1 MPRKRLREHRRLAAA
16 GALLLLALL
25 LRIAFIAATPGY
37 VPSHDDRRYARLAC
51 SIVEMHVYAVHTPDT
66 TPDGCGPAPSG
77 PNEPTAFRPP
87 AYPLLL
93 GGVLVAADGLH
104 GGFWTAGRLVNAV
117 LGTLAV
123 ALIGVIALELW
134 GPRVAVVAMALGA
147 VDLPLVLV
155 GGSLLTEPLFVALVL
170 AATAV
175 ALHARRVRRPGWWAA
190 LAGALVGL
198 ATLTRPTGLVLLV
211 PLALAVA
218 WRPRR
223 PAAAL
228 ALGLA
233 AAAVIAPWT
242 ARNLSRMDAFIPV
255 SGNVGSWLG
264 GTYNAQARAD
274 PFHPA
279 SSQVRVRADR
289 DLAGLAEQF
298 RQRILMRRALDYAA
312 AHPDY
317 VAVVLLRNTQRMLN
331 LEGSQWWRNQADSI
345 SLPRWAADAAAA
357 QFLVLMLLALAGAC
371 TAAARGAPRWV
382 WLVPLLLFA
391 AVIVAG
397 SEIRYRAP
405 IEPFVVLLAALVLV
419 GRRAPGDLAP
429 TGRLPS
435 GRP

>member
-1 MPRKRLREHRRLAAA
+1 
-16 GALLLLALL
+16 
-25 LRIAFIAATPGY
+25 
-37 VPSHDDRRYARLAC
+37 
-51 SIVEMHVYAVHTPDT
+51 
-66 TPDGCGPAPSG
+66 
-77 PNEPTAFRPP
+77 
-87 AYPLLL
+87 
-93 GGVLVAADGLH
+93 
-104 GGFWTAGRLVNAV
+104 
-117 LGTLAV
+117 
-123 ALIGVIALELW
+123 
-134 GPRVAVVAMALGA
+134 
-147 VDLPLVLV
+147 
-155 GGSLLTEPLFVALVL
+155 
-170 AATAV
+170 
-175 ALHARRVRRPGWWAA
+175 
-190 LAGALVGL
+190 
-198 ATLTRPTGLVLLV
+198 
-211 PLALAVA
+211 
-218 WRPRR
+218 
-223 PAAAL
+223 
-228 ALGLA
+228 
-233 AAAVIAPWT
+233 
-242 ARNLSRMDAFIPV
+242 
-255 SGNVGSWLG
+255 
-264 GTYNAQARAD
+264 
-274 PFHPA
+274 
-279 SSQVRVRADR
+279 VRVRADR

-419 GRRAPGDLAP
+419 GGRAGEDLAP